1 MPPIQYSAQEFCR
14 TMSKRNV
21 CPHFL
26 SVTLLW
32 LLSYKLGAII
42 NLVLTSTNKKSPL
55 PCPSFSSGNEST
67 EVNHFPKANS
77 QNARNRMQISGA
89 RKHYLWHYP
98 LPCPASWCAAAPD
111 GLPVLSQPLPHSHSS
126 LIFHDVSA
134 LTENTH
140 EVLYHFYPVISL
152 ILIQNLNHL
161 MQLGAFLPSSQ

>member
-26 SVTLLW
+26 SVTLWW
-32 LLSYKLGAII
+32 LLTYKLGTII
-42 NLVLTSTNKKSPL
+42 NLVLTSTNKKSL
-55 PCPSFSSGNEST
+55 LLCPSFSSGNEGT

-98 LPCPASWCAAAPD
+98 LPWCAAAPD
-111 GLPVLSQPLPHSHSS
+111 GLPVLSQPLPPSHSS
-126 LIFHDVSA
+126 LVFHDISA
-134 LTENTH
+134 LT
-140 EVLYHFYPVISL
+140 
-152 ILIQNLNHL
+152 
-161 MQLGAFLPSSQ
+161 